1 MEDSSPPRQIFFF
14 LLEEDSLHEVIDLM
28 CMLEAPTVPSVLRFL
43 WVIIL

>member
-1 MEDSSPPRQIFFF
+1 MEDSSPPRQYFF